1 MSISVGKYGKLEV
14 FLKDG
19 DRRPVPIDL
28 NISNVSITK
37 TIFINNNKQMSFV
50 VRFPDYSGDPPERLY
65 IYIGTDPI
73 RRWKDDYSICLKREY
88 DFANHP
94 IWVADPE
101 DTSRISK
108 QFWCAAEAEMTIC
121 DCDKTPLLTITGDK
135 AATIIGLSYD
145 EWYKNVYEGVKK
157 GLESVNQES
166 DITSPFRQEINV
178 GNSSYANPSKSE
190 ILALY
195 WQIKS
200 CLDDLG
206 KCAAQITSNPAQRNY
221 ANHHFFEMPGTQS
234 SNASA
239 NAFSHGFVAVQSYQT
254 IGGNIVPE
262 KYISTQVKTTHNIE
276 ENYIVLQCL
285 KRVLSYLQAISTEIG
300 EYIDDLKK
308 IEVKLPLGIHKEQL
322 REEVRQH
329 KNEKDDILEQIERF
343 EYHVKRFSFL
353 DRSYRPSCLS
363 FSSELLYYDKR
374 YSTVWKILAR
384 IDRILSYI
392 NVSDEVVQFQVA
404 PFQEVYEKW
413 CLLKIVSSL
422 EELGFRKIS
431 SASKSPLYGNPR
443 FNSLYCEFEN
453 SQDPELR
460 VEVWFEKKYPFTN
473 TQSTA
478 PLYGF
483 WEPAYVGTPKNEWK
497 HTPDIS
503 LEFFRGSDYPLIV
516 TFDPTLGGRSYWSDK
531 YKYKKTLRAR
541 DSDGSDIRIVKAA
554 WAIAPG
560 QLWNSNPPY
569 YVDDDGN
576 FTEGTILLNHS
587 EESQQALHTTLKR
600 ILECNKLCDLSV

>member
-1 MSISVGKYGKLEV
+1 MFISVEKYGKLEV
-14 FLKDG
+14 FLRDEDK
-19 DRRPVPIDL
+19 RPVPIDL
-28 NISNVSITK
+28 NVSNVSTTK
-37 TIFINNNKQMSFV
+37 TIFIKNNKQMSFI
-50 VRFPDYSGDPPERLY
+50 VRFPDYSGVPPERLY
-65 IYIGTDPI
+65 IYLGTDPI

-88 DFANHP
+88 DFSAHP
-94 IWVADPE
+94 IWVADPH

-108 QFWCAAEAEMTIC
+108 QFWCAAEAEMIIC
-121 DCDKTPLLTITGDK
+121 DCDRTPLLTIAGDK
-135 AATIIGLSYD
+135 AATTIGLGYD

-157 GLESVNQES
+157 GLESINQES
-166 DITSPFRQEINV
+166 DITSPFRQEINI
-178 GNSSYANPSKSE
+178 GNSSYENPSKSE

-221 ANHHFFEMPGTQS
+221 ANHHFFEMSGIQS

-239 NAFSHGFVAVQSYQT
+239 NAFSHGFIAVQSYQT
-254 IGGNIVPE
+254 VGGNSVPD
-262 KYISTQVKTTHNIE
+262 KYISTQVKPTYNIE

-285 KRVLSYLQAISTEIG
+285 KRVLNYLRAISTEIG

-308 IEVKLPLGIHKEQL
+308 IEVELHSGIHQKHI
-322 REEVRQH
+322 REDVRQH
-329 KNEKDDILEQIERF
+329 KNEKDDILKQIERF
-343 EYHVKRFSFL
+343 EYHIKRFSFL
-353 DRSYRPSCLS
+353 DQSYRPSCLS
-363 FSSELLYYDKR
+363 FSSELLYYDNR

-392 NVSDEVVQFQVA
+392 NISDEVIQFQVA

-422 EELGFRKIS
+422 EELGFRKTS

-453 SQDPELR
+453 PQDSELR

-473 TQSTA
+473 PQSTA

-483 WEPAYVGTPKNEWK
+483 WEPAYSGTPKKEWK

-516 TFDPTLGGRSYWSDK
+516 TFDPTLGGRSFWPDK

-541 DSDGSDIRIVKAA
+541 SADGSDIRIVKAA

-560 QLWNSNPPY
+560 QRRDSNPPY
-569 YVDDDGN
+569 YVDDDVN

-587 EESQQALHTTLKR
+587 EDSQQALRTTLEK
-600 ILECNKLCDLSV
+600 ILKINKL